1 MGKSL
6 DTSQKNRD
14 NLINNLKLVL
24 IVLLF
29 ATIFLRYLY
38 PIYHGRDTDIF
49 WHIKTGEVIF
59 QEHGI
64 PSTDP
69 FTFTPKDPVREKV
82 LLHSYWLA
90 DLLLFLF
97 YKFFGFAGLAFLRS
111 TIICLTV
118 LFVYLS
124 LRKRGFFISIIL
136 SFMLG
141 LAFMPTSAIR
151 PNLFSFL
158 FAAAM
163 IFFLERYRE
172 VPKKKYQIGLF
183 IIMVMWANM
192 HGGYIIGVGLLLI
205 YIVTEAIV
213 LLISLKKKKSIK
225 KSLSFCV
232 TGVIAALVTLINP
245 LGVGLFAAISTRYLN
260 PGKKLLVSRIET
272 EMGLFRILK
281 YYPDEMI
288 YLSLVIVGFILV
300 YTALHITRKRAGLAE
315 ISIVLALLML
325 SIVSVRALPIFL
337 VAGLI
342 LSGGGKSLPLFTLI
356 MNKKTEIILLL
367 LLTATLGFFA
377 VKELP
382 KEHPGTFSETDSIYL
397 STGTFMGE
405 NKINGNMLNQEL
417 MGNFIIFELFPQYRV
432 FTDSRYLNVDVFFDA
447 YDMFYAIKE
456 PTPEKD
462 SAYTKSLTEASIANL
477 KGEGGKEFSEE
488 YWYRLLDKYKID
500 FIVGKVTHPRSGQ
513 FFPLFLKLMHED
525 TWKLVYSDGNAVIMI
540 KNNGKNDALIK
551 KFPPQNKS
559 LLYDEAIKETITKNT
574 SQAYETLAYAFLMKG
589 DIKNADIFAKN
600 ALAISKNRNIAQ
612 ACLHFINLLKQQNRQ
627 AD

>member
-1 MGKSL
+1 MEQSL
-6 DTSQKNRD
+6 DLGQSSRD
-14 NLINNLKLVL
+14 NLKNTLKLVL
-24 IVLLF
+24 IILLF
-29 ATIFLRYLY
+29 ATIFFRYLY

-69 FTFTPKDPVREKV
+69 FTYTPKDPVREKV
-82 LLHSYWLA
+82 LLNSYWLA
-90 DLLLFLF
+90 DLLLFLC
-97 YKFFGFAGLAFLRS
+97 YKVFGFAGLAFLRS

-136 SFMLG
+136 SLMLG
-141 LAFMPTSAIR
+141 LAFMPMSAIR

-163 IFFLERYRE
+163 IFFMERYRE
-172 VPKKKYQIGLF
+172 NLKKRYQIGLF
-183 IIMVMWANM
+183 ITMVMWANM
-192 HGGYIIGVGLLLI
+192 HGAYIIGVGLLLI
-205 YIVTEAIV
+205 YIITEAIV
-213 LLISLKKKKSIK
+213 LLISLKKGESIK

-232 TGVIAALVTLINP
+232 TGVIAALATIINP
-245 LGVGLFAAISTRYLN
+245 LGIGLFSAISNRYLN
-260 PGKKLLVSRIET
+260 PANKLLVSRIET

-288 YLSLVIVGFILV
+288 FLSLVIVGFILV
-300 YTALHITRKRAGLAE
+300 YIALHITRKRVGLSEVA
-315 ISIVLALLML
+315 IVLALLIL

-337 VAGLI
+337 VVGLI
-342 LSGGGKSLPLFTLI
+342 LCGCIKNSPLFTLI
-356 MNKKTEIILLL
+356 MNKKTEMILSILLIV
-367 LLTATLGFFA
+367 TLGFFA
-377 VKELP
+377 VKALP
-382 KEHPGTFSETDSIYL
+382 AEDPGTFAETDAIYL
-397 STGTFMGE
+397 STGSFMGE
-405 NKINGNMLNQEL
+405 NDIIGNMLNQEL
-417 MGNFIIFELFPQYRV
+417 MGNFIIFKLFPQYQV
-432 FTDSRYLNVDVFFDA
+432 FTDSRYLNVAVFFDG

-462 SAYTKSLTEASIANL
+462 SAYTRSLTEASIANL
-477 KGEGGKEFSEE
+477 KGEGGKDFSAE

-513 FFPLFLKLMHED
+513 LFPIFLKLMHDD
-525 TWKLVYSDGNAVIMI
+525 TWKLVYADGNAVIMI
-540 KNNGKNDALIK
+540 KDNGKNDSLIK
-551 KFPPQNKS
+551 KFPPQNKD

-589 DIKNADIFAKN
+589 DIENAEIFAKN
-600 ALAISKNRNIAQ
+600 ALAISKNRTIAK
-612 ACLHFINLLKQQNRQ
+612 ACLQFIDLLKRQNRQ
-627 AD
+627 TD